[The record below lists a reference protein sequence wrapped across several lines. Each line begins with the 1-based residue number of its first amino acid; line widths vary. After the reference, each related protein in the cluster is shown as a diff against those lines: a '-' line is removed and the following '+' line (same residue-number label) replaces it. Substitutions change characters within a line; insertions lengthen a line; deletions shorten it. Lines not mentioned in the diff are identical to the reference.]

1 MTARSAKGP
10 ATKVDEIWH
19 VGHDSEVT
27 IKNEVFR
34 VMPDDE
40 ERQILSIM
48 LAYTSTADAGNRQIV
63 CKFQSRYADPIYTAY
78 AGIVQAAS
86 KVYTY
91 IFAPGLPDATALRV
105 DTLTTPIPYLV
116 LKPWDAIY
124 ILDDNG
130 IEVTDDIMFEMQYLY
145 RKV

>member
-1 MTARSAKGP
+1 MTPRSYKGP
-10 ATKVDEIWH
+10 ALEVNEKWH

-40 ERQILSIM
+40 ERQILAIRFI
-48 LAYTSTADAGNRQIV
+48 YTSTADVGNRQIV
-63 CKFQSRYADPIYTAY
+63 CKFQSRYADPIYYAY
-78 AGIVQAAS
+78 AGLVQAAS

-91 IFAPGLPDATALRV
+91 SFAPGLPDATTLRV
-105 DTLTTPIPYLV
+105 DSLTTPIPFLV

-130 IEVTDDIMFEMQYLY
+130 IEATDDIEFEMQYLY